1 MTSVSAT
8 LITDGSSDVVLIEAI
23 QWMVANRPQRLSINY
38 ADFRPLRSPPRS
50 LEERMKTAIRLYP
63 CDFLIVHRGAERES
77 YETRRVEIEREAMSA
92 AVPTVPVV
100 PVRMSEAWL
109 LFDEPAIRRA
119 AGNPNGRTA
128 LSLPDVRDVEAL
140 PDPKGLLHKALI
152 DASELR
158 GRRRDSFNVHKAVH
172 AVARFIESFEPIEN
186 LPAFSGT
193 REAIVRVLD
202 ALT

>member
-23 QWMVANRPQRLSINY
+23 QWMVASRPLRLTINY

-50 LEERMKTAIRLYP
+50 MDERMKTAISMYP
-63 CDFLIVHRGAERES
+63 CDFLIVHRDAERES
-77 YETRRVEIEREAMSA
+77 YEARRAEIEREATTSA
-92 AVPTVPVV
+92 TRIVPVV

-109 LFDEPAIRRA
+109 LFDEQAIRRA
-119 AGNPNGRTA
+119 AGNPNGRTP
-128 LSLPDVRDVEAL
+128 LSLPVVSNVEL
-140 PDPKGLLHKALI
+140 VPDPKDVLHKALV

-172 AVARFIESFEPIEN
+172 AVARLIETFEPIEN
-186 LPAFSGT
+186 LPAFSAT
-193 REAIVRVLD
+193 RTEILHAID
-202 ALT
+202 ALA